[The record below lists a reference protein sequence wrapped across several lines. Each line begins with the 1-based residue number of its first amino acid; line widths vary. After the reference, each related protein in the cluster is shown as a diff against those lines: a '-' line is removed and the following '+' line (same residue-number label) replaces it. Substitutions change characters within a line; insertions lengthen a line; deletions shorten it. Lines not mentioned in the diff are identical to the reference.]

1 MVLPA
6 GKIKE
11 VCQNTLEDKSIG
23 TVLDF
28 GAGTLFWSSWFVK
41 KFKSRVCAVDTY
53 YDKTEM
59 PEKDGITC
67 YADFNKC
74 LETIPWFS
82 LVWAC
87 DVLHHLPPEET
98 QSILEKIVDKTN
110 IIIIKDIDANHTFGN
125 IMNKLHDRI
134 INGENV
140 FDIFPNDLR
149 RALEPHGFEMAY
161 YYLPKIWYPHFMVT
175 ALRG

>member
-1 MVLPA
+1 
-6 GKIKE
+6 
-11 VCQNTLEDKSIG
+11 
-23 TVLDF
+23 
-28 GAGTLFWSSWFVK
+28 
-41 KFKSRVCAVDTY
+41 
-53 YDKTEM
+53 M

-74 LETIPWFS
+74 LATNSWCS

-87 DVLHHLPPEET
+87 DVLHHLPPAET
-98 QSILEKIVDKTN
+98 KGFLEKIADKTN

-134 INGENV
+134 INGEKV
-140 FDIFPNDLR
+140 FDICPLDLR
-149 RALEPHGFEMAY
+149 RALEACGFETAY

-175 ALRG
+175 ALRGGGGG